1 MFTRNQ
7 YAAVCLAVVS
17 VLGAVSFLA
26 YRYTKNAAVDA
37 LYTASKSC
45 DEWAGKEL
53 DHIMNGENGE
63 NGRRERMARFAAQ
76 VKCDQ
81 AKAALDKVIP
91 TRYLPVCTT
100 LTLKSKA
107 ACLAELSREVRKIRG
122 E

>member
-26 YRYTKNAAVDA
+26 HLYTKNAAVDA

-45 DEWAGKEL
+45 DEWADKEL
-53 DHIMNGENGE
+53 DHLVNGENGE
-63 NGRRERMARFAAQ
+63 NGRRERIAAQ

-91 TRYLPVCTT
+91 TRYLPICTT